1 MNEIGN
7 KRLYKHMTEPV
18 FNKKGGPIKQ
28 IIIKKYGTKN
38 NNISLNK
45 RNKNNSKIEEKSFL
59 NKSAILNRFEHEEI
73 PKTKININSINF
85 NKNRDSKMKYNSIF
99 NTTIIKPA
107 IVQQSI
113 LKPIIMPV
121 NILTSGNLN
130 EEFFIQ
136 KIINNS
142 SQTNNIQKDN
152 QIKKNTQIYKKKNIN
167 KNINENIEKK
177 ENINPNSFG
186 NNGKRKIIIQKNI
199 KHKNDKVNKEND
211 KRKNI
216 LLLNPQPKD
225 KDTLII
231 QKLDKNNSL
240 KLKIANRKKFQTF
253 EPKIKEENILN
264 EKLNEIKDNSNNKD
278 SRQINDLRKSM
289 KPIEKINNIT
299 VNNTLKQTYKEMIK
313 CKTIIV
319 GLNNQIKIN
328 KEIGPRDSIR
338 FKDN

>member
-28 IIIKKYGTKN
+28 IIIKKYRTKK
-38 NNISLNK
+38 NNISLNE

-73 PKTKININSINF
+73 PKAKININSINF

-152 QIKKNTQIYKKKNIN
+152 QIKKNTQIYKKK
-167 KNINENIEKK
+167 
-177 ENINPNSFG
+177 
-186 NNGKRKIIIQKNI
+186 
-199 KHKNDKVNKEND
+199 
-211 KRKNI
+211 I
-216 LLLNPQPKD
+216 L
-225 KDTLII
+225 
-231 QKLDKNNSL
+231 
-240 KLKIANRKKFQTF
+240 
-253 EPKIKEENILN
+253 
-264 EKLNEIKDNSNNKD
+264 
-278 SRQINDLRKSM
+278 
-289 KPIEKINNIT
+289 
-299 VNNTLKQTYKEMIK
+299 
-313 CKTIIV
+313 
-319 GLNNQIKIN
+319 IKILM
-328 KEIGPRDSIR
+328 KILKKKKI
-338 FKDN
+338 